1 MTRPWLAVLGALAV
15 AVAAASCGGSGG
27 RGDGGPS
34 DDGARD
40 GTGTGPNVVVIMTDD
55 QTAESLRVMT
65 RTQQLLVDQG
75 TTFTNGIATFPLC
88 CPARAQFLTGQY
100 SHNNGV
106 RDNTL
111 PDGGYPALDDD
122 ETLPVWLQEAGY
134 ATSHVG
140 KYLNAYTRD
149 AGPDAPPGWDR
160 WFSLVDPTA
169 TDYFDYDI
177 NDNGRFLRR
186 GTADD
191 DYQTDV
197 LADRAVDE
205 VHRMAAGDQPF
216 LLHFWPTAPHS
227 GTGPGALP
235 FSPAPAPRHLE
246 QFADEP
252 LLDSP
257 AMRETDVSDKPDY
270 VAGVEQAFALGVVE
284 YNLANGTDLT
294 LDQLATESYRRYL
307 ESLLAVDE
315 AVGRIVEALDEEG
328 VLDDTVIVFLSD
340 NGWSFGEHGIP
351 FAKVLPYENVLRVPF
366 VVRGGGFAAG
376 ATVDEQVGII
386 DLPATILALAGVAP
400 SLTQDGRP
408 LPGREGDGVE
418 PVDALP
424 ERALLLESPPRGSGR
439 IPHYDGVR
447 APRYTYVRYETGE
460 IELYDRQA
468 DPDQLTNIATDPA
481 HTDLVA
487 TLEQL
492 MAGLMGCVGT
502 GCQAPA
508 PPGT

>member
-1 MTRPWLAVLGALAV
+1 MTRRWLAVLAAL
-15 AVAAASCGGSGG
+15 AVAAASCGAGGG
-27 RGDGGPS
+27 RGDS
-34 DDGARD
+34 DQADDRAPADAGD
-40 GTGTGPNVVVIMTDD
+40 HPNVVVIMTDD
-55 QTAESLRVMT
+55 QTVESLRVMT
-65 RTQQLLVDQG
+65 RTRELLVDQG

-100 SHNNGV
+100 AHNNGV
-106 RDNTL
+106 RDNTP
-111 PDGGYPALDDD
+111 PDGGSPALDDD
-122 ETLPVWLQEAGY
+122 ETLPVWLQQAGY

-160 WFSLVDPTA
+160 WFSLVDPT
-169 TDYFDYDI
+169 TSDFFDYEV
-177 NDNGRFLRR
+177 NDNGRYVRF
-186 GTADD
+186 GTAES

-197 LADRAVDE
+197 LADRAVEE
-205 VHRMAAGDQPF
+205 VHRMAGADQPF
-216 LLHFWPTAPHS
+216 LLHFWPLAPHS

-246 QFADEP
+246 DFADEP

-257 AMRETDVSDKPDY
+257 AMQETDVSDKPDY

-284 YNLANGTDLT
+284 YNLLNGTDLT
-294 LDQLATESYRRYL
+294 LEQLATESYRRYL

-315 AVGRIVEALDEEG
+315 AVGRIVEALDDEG
-328 VLDDTVIVFLSD
+328 VLGETMIVFVSD

-351 FAKVLPYENVLRVPF
+351 FAKVLPYENVVRVPY

-386 DLPATILALAGVAP
+386 DLPATILALTGAAP
-400 SLTQDGRP
+400 SVALDGRV
-408 LPGREGDGVE
+408 LPGRSENAAADGA
-418 PVDALP
+418 PP

-447 APRYTYVRYETGE
+447 TPRYTYVRYETGE
-460 IELYDRQA
+460 VELYDRQV
-468 DPDQLTNIATDPA
+468 DPDQLTNVAADPDRA
-481 HTDLVA
+481 DLVA
-487 TLEQL
+487 TLAEL
-492 MAGLMGCVGT
+492 TDGLQGCVGS
-502 GCQAPA
+502 GCHVPA